1 MNSHLTDEQI
11 KSLLTEKG
19 AKAVADGFN
28 LAICVNIS
36 EIKVGSNAYNPKYA
50 LKLHSRKLENY
61 LQTLYQM
68 NGQVNTLLGKLIH
81 NYVAI
86 TELVEKGYLC
96 EDNLELLL
104 PKLME
109 KLELIELGEYSEF
122 LNLLD
127 EPKDFDEYYVIHY
140 RGIASIN
147 PKDIFEHIVP
157 DVKSGEWEGGCP
169 REQIK
174 ALKKSKQAVKMKFYT
189 KTRKDD
195 SKVIVVD
202 KSNGDSFTVF
212 PSANFNHKKFSD
224 DHRGMSFQEIKALV
238 EYKYHVES
246 DAEWFIQYET
256 EVK

>member
-28 LAICVNIS
+28 LSICVNIS

-169 REQIK
+169 RDQIK
-174 ALKKSKQAVKMKFYT
+174 ALKNLEKAKKLEWHTQNVDGRVYLVNKH
-189 KTRKDD
+189 D
-195 SKVIVVD
+195 SDFCCI
-202 KSNGDSFTVF
+202 F
-212 PSANFNHKKFSD
+212 PSTNFNHKLFRNYFKTCGNSFSEVKKLIENKFHVEKD
-224 DHRGMSFQEIKALV
+224 LEWFKQFETEIK
-238 EYKYHVES
+238 
-246 DAEWFIQYET
+246 
-256 EVK
+256 